1 MADRKREVTTKGIFF
16 ETIGEREELIYAPLA
31 GLALRASTEEAE
43 DIERVA
49 SGQPSTPESVEVWNM
64 LQAKEPV
71 MGCSSPTDIDE
82 MTILLNQRCNFTC
95 TYCYSARGRSKA
107 ELSTAQIHRA
117 LEFFVKRNRGNR
129 LSIVF
134 SGGGDPMLSFDK
146 FQEAVNYAE
155 KLAEPQ
161 DITLDIGVVT
171 NGSTLADTQINYLKE
186 HRVQTVLS
194 FDILKDV
201 HDRQRSHFDVVAGTL
216 RKMVDEGL
224 PFGLR
229 CTITPLNV
237 CRQCEMVEMLHRV
250 FPQVSS
256 AAFEAVLSRELF
268 MTTEKLASFYD
279 AFVTH
284 FFEARRLG
292 DGYGIDIGNTVMRS
306 VGCRKMRACPGKLV
320 VTPDGTLSACSR
332 VSVAKEP
339 HYDLFRYGHTDSEG
353 VTVDEDKYGELMDE
367 NALRHEECAE
377 CIAQWHCGGGCLLAR
392 RVLSEGITAYCT
404 FMRRMTIETLKYQT
418 R

>member
-1 MADRKREVTTKGIFF
+1 MAKITRKILGKSIFLV
-16 ETIGEREELIYAPLA
+16 ETVDSDILVYAPLA

-43 DIERVA
+43 DIERAA

-155 KLAEPQ
+155 KLAAPQ

-171 NGSTLADTQINYLKE
+171 NGSTLADAQINYLKE

-367 NALRHEECAE
+367 NALRHDECAE

-392 RVLSEGITAYCT
+392 RVLGEGITAYCT

>member
-1 MADRKREVTTKGIFF
+1 MAKITRKILGKSIFLV
-16 ETIGEREELIYAPLA
+16 ETVDSDILVYAPLA

-155 KLAEPQ
+155 KLAAPQ

-367 NALRHEECAE
+367 NALRHDECAE

-392 RVLSEGITAYCT
+392 RVLGEGITAYCT